1 MHQEKAD
8 LGADDQAR
16 VAPFHP
22 LQVGQSPVD
31 NWEKTVGA
39 PRHLAVRESGGEW
52 VGGGRAWDQ
61 AALAIG

>member
-31 NWEKTVGA
+31 NWIET
-39 PRHLAVRESGGEW
+39 RRDAVFPYLFTGT
-52 VGGGRAWDQ
+52 AQ
-61 AALAIG
+61 AVMGVSSAA

>member
-31 NWEKTVGA
+31 NWVETNSTV
-39 PRHLAVRESGGEW
+39 RLSR
-52 VGGGRAWDQ
+52 
-61 AALAIG
+61 